1 MIYKSLLFLIALISV
16 GTHYSGISVTI
27 PVLLLTLLMFV
38 MFALSK
44 KLIPS
49 NDVRHRCILIGLTV
63 IYIAS
68 GIVFLL
74 DGEKTQHILEIGA
87 MVILVFSFSVGALWF
102 FTDNPKTVEK
112 IKPLASQAYLIGCLD
127 IGFALLHHWH
137 S

>member
-16 GTHYSGISVTI
+16 GAHYSGITVTI
-27 PVLLLTLLMFV
+27 PILILTLLMFA
-38 MFALSK
+38 MFAFSK

-49 NDVRHRCILIGLTV
+49 SDVRHRVILIGLTV

-74 DGEKTQHILEIGA
+74 DGEKTQEILEIGA
-87 MVILVFSFSVGALWF
+87 AVILVFSFGVGAVWLF
-102 FTDNPKTVEK
+102 ADDPKTVDK

-127 IGFALLHHWH
+127 IGFALLNHWH